1 MSTTVV
7 SGRVAPAQESA
18 APRRSRP
25 RPARILLHTFLIIM
39 AVGWLFPVA
48 WAVANSFR
56 DYQYT
61 SEHGYVSFGGWTIQ
75 NYIHAWERADF
86 TKHFLNSVYVTVPA
100 VLATLFLSS
109 CVAFVLARFTFK
121 FNLAMLG

>member
-1 MSTTVV
+1 MSATVA
-7 SGRVAPAQESA
+7 SGRVARQQESA
-18 APRRSRP
+18 APRRTKLRAP
-25 RPARILLHTFLIIM
+25 RVVLHTFLIIM
-39 AVGWLFPVA
+39 AVGWLFPVG

-61 SEHGYVSFGGWTIQ
+61 SQHGYVSLGGWTLE
-75 NYIHAWERADF
+75 NYVHAWERADF
-86 TKHFLNSVYVTVPA
+86 TKHFLNSVYITVPA

-121 FNLAMLG
+121 FNLAML